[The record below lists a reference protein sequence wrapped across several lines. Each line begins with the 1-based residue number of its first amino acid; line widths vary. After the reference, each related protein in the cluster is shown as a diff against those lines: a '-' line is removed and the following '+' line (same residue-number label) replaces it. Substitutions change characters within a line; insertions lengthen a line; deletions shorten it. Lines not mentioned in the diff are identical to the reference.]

1 MGYTERENETQP
13 TSPPLDM
20 DTQTSTHMTIKEAA
34 LHYGVSDKTIRRR
47 IKTGRLSAQQIN
59 GR

>member
-1 MGYTERENETQP
+1 
-13 TSPPLDM
+13 M
-20 DTQTSTHMTIKEAA
+20 DTHHMTIKEAT

-47 IKTGRLSAQQIN
+47 IKTGLLSAQQIN